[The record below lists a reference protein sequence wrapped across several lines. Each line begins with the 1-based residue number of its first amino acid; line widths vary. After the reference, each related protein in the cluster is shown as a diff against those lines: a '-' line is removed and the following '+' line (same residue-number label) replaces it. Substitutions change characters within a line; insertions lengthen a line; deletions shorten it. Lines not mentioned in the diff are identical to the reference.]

1 MKLKVLGMC
10 AIASLL
16 YGENVFAYGAS
27 PAIGGDSQNL
37 NDTNATTTQD
47 ENSNVS
53 ENITNY
59 GTATTQNSRWIHAKN
74 RRNAR
79 KNEKRRANSI
89 DNSQTPHTD
98 QNLDN
103 EIAGDKKLTRSS
115 SLPDLRNFQKPETAE
130 ITVLDALN
138 EFPINESS
146 VFSDS
151 RADTESKE
159 KVDAVEKS
167 LSEFKSDSNYKEMAN
182 DVNQTLSEV
191 KNDFEDFKLTA
202 NSFLNNVLD
211 NPNLS
216 GEQQK
221 NEASFFNQKREN
233 LIVGIDHLNLILNQV
248 SEILENVKVLEN
260 LEVDKL
266 KQEVKAYEAEIEKL
280 ISDIQEK
287 RKSLKREKK
296 QDKRASKQIIGE
308 MDWTAIKKYYTESLS
323 VLVKKARDYKF
334 KFGTAEFYGKICFEE
349 QDGSMFNPRQEMASS
364 LRSLCA
370 QIFKIHFPA
379 ARNAYLEIKKMT
391 KEAKTKEVL
400 EDFRSKILA
409 LGGSVES
416 LLKHKQQSDLPF
428 VTREKETK
436 EELKD
441 LKGTIDVKNRA
452 KELEKLPI
460 KPRGGDSQLKYTES
474 VLGVPTF

>member
-16 YGENVFAYGAS
+16 YGENVFASNSSITEKATTDVNQNRGTNPNEFNS
-27 PAIGGDSQNL
+27 PNSQENQNL
-37 NDTNATTTQD
+37 AGHTQYK
-47 ENSNVS
+47 VFP
-53 ENITNY
+53 
-59 GTATTQNSRWIHAKN
+59 KN
-74 RRNAR
+74 RNNAR
-79 KNEKRRANSI
+79 GNEKRRANSI

-98 QNLDN
+98 QNLYN

-167 LSEFKSDSNYKEMAN
+167 LKEMAD
-182 DVNQTLSEV
+182 DVNQTLSKV

-233 LIVGIDHLNLILNQV
+233 LIVGINHLNLILNQV

-280 ISDIQEK
+280 ISDILEK
-287 RKSLKREKK
+287 RKSLKRKKK

-334 KFGTAEFYGKICFEE
+334 KFGTAEFYGKICFEK
-349 QDGSMFNPRQEMASS
+349 QDGSMFNPQQEMASS

-400 EDFRSKILA
+400 EDFRSKILE

-428 VTREKETK
+428 VTRQKETK

-460 KPRGGDSQLKYTES
+460 KPRGRDSQLKYTES

>member
-16 YGENVFAYGAS
+16 HGENVFTYGAS

-59 GTATTQNSRWIHAKN
+59 GIATTPNSRWINAKN
-74 RRNAR
+74 RNNAR
-79 KNEKRRANSI
+79 RNEKRRANSI

-98 QNLDN
+98 QNLYN

-167 LSEFKSDSNYKEMAN
+167 LKEMAD
-182 DVNQTLSEV
+182 DVNQTLSKV

-221 NEASFFNQKREN
+221 NGASFFNQKREN
-233 LIVGIDHLNLILNQV
+233 LIVGINHLNLILNQV

-266 KQEVKAYEAEIEKL
+266 KQEVKAYKAEIEKL
-280 ISDIQEK
+280 ISDILEK
-287 RKSLKREKK
+287 RKSLKRKKK

-334 KFGTAEFYGKICFEE
+334 KFGTAEFYGKICFEK
-349 QDGSMFNPRQEMASS
+349 QDGSMFNPQQEMASS

-400 EDFRSKILA
+400 EDFRSKILE

-428 VTREKETK
+428 VTRQKETK

-452 KELEKLPI
+452 KELEKAY
-460 KPRGGDSQLKYTES
+460 KAKGRGQSTEIH
-474 VLGVPTF
+474 